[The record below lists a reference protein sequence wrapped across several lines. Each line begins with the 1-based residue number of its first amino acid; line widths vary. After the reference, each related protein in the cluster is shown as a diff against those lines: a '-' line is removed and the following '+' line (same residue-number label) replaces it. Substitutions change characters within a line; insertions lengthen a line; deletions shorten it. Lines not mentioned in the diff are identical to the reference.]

1 MNRAIRTD
9 RKGRQLIT
17 GLGGGAGRVIALLAF
32 TLLLASCTAVKL
44 GYENLPR
51 LIQWQADRFL
61 SLDSAQE
68 NLVNRHARSLQQ
80 WHRQNLLPVYA
91 DFLRRVEE
99 EMRNPVTASQVA
111 EWRRTVV
118 EAWVPIADR
127 LAPAV
132 AELGVTL
139 RPEQIA
145 HLREV
150 IAKTNDKAAREYRP
164 ADPAKRQ
171 EARFKRLV
179 NRAESFLGDPGEA
192 QRQEMRQSAASM
204 AQTED
209 VWWQARLARQA
220 VIVDLL
226 DDLSSNKPEIGEA
239 TRRARV
245 ALAGLFSDQGPTAN
259 PAAQATPVNQQHQS
273 VPVGLA
279 QLAGLRRQ
287 AQAAAAAG
295 DELTAR
301 LLALATP
308 EQRRRAI
315 TRLGDYRQDFQLLA
329 AR

>member
-1 MNRAIRTD
+1 MNGTIRTYW
-9 RKGRQLIT
+9 GGGQLIT
-17 GLGGGAGRVIALLAF
+17 GLGCGAGRFVALLAF
-32 TLLLASCTAVKL
+32 TLLLASCSAIKL

-51 LIQWQADRFL
+51 LIQWQADRYL

-68 NLVNRHARSLQQ
+68 DLVNRHARSLQQ

-99 EMRNPVTASQVA
+99 EILSPVTASQVA
-111 EWRRTVV
+111 GWRRTVV
-118 EAWVPIADR
+118 EAWVPIAER

-132 AELGVTL
+132 AELALTL
-139 RPEQIA
+139 RPEQIT

-179 NRAESFLGDPGEA
+179 SRTESLLGDPFET
-192 QRQEMRQSAASM
+192 QRQVMRQSAASM
-204 AQTED
+204 TATED

-226 DDLSSNKPEIGEA
+226 EDLSENKPEIGEA
-239 TRRARV
+239 TRRARL
-245 ALAGLFSDQGPTAN
+245 ALTGLFADQGPLQS
-259 PAAQATPVNQQHQS
+259 AAT
-273 VPVGLA
+273 
-279 QLAGLRRQ
+279 
-287 AQAAAAAG
+287 AG
-295 DELTAR
+295 DELTAK

-308 EQRRRAI
+308 EQRQRAI
-315 TRLGDYRQDFQLLA
+315 TRLGDYRQDFRLLA

>member
-1 MNRAIRTD
+1 MIGAIRTFG
-9 RKGRQLIT
+9 RGRQLIT
-17 GLGGGAGRVIALLAF
+17 GLGCGAVRIFSLLVF

-51 LIQWQADRFL
+51 LIQWQADRYL
-61 SLDSAQE
+61 SLDSAQAD
-68 NLVNRHARSLQQ
+68 LVNRHARSLQQ
-80 WHRQNLLPVYA
+80 WHRRNLLPVYA
-91 DFLRRVEE
+91 DFLRGVEE
-99 EMRNPVTASQVA
+99 EIRNPVTASQVA

-132 AELGVTL
+132 AELALTL

-179 NRAESFLGDPGEA
+179 SRTESFLGDPVEA
-192 QRQEMRQSAASM
+192 QRQVMRQSAASM
-204 AQTED
+204 TATED

-226 DDLSSNKPEIGEA
+226 DDLSTNKPEIGEA
-239 TRRARV
+239 TRRTRLV
-245 ALAGLFSDQGPTAN
+245 LAGLFSDQGLLQS
-259 PAAQATPVNQQHQS
+259 AAT
-273 VPVGLA
+273 
-279 QLAGLRRQ
+279 
-287 AQAAAAAG
+287 AG
-295 DELTAR
+295 DELTVK
-301 LLALATP
+301 LLALSTP
-308 EQRRRAI
+308 EQRQRAI
-315 TRLGDYRQDFQLLA
+315 TRLGEYRQDFRLLA